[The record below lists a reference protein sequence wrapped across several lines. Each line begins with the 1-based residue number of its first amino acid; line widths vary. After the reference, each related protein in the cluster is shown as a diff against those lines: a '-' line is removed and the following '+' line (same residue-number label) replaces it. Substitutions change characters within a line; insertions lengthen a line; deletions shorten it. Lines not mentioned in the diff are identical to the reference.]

1 MRVCLFQWGL
11 FLLLTF
17 NVGLASGQSFSRND
31 YKPRTIKEIVKTASD
46 EEQPDLSKDAFI
58 LHVDTLP
65 SRVRVTYTGTSRQI
79 SSSDKASIWDWAR
92 WCSRKPE
99 EYAARYETEVLFIE
113 DSVEYWIP
121 VPKRV
126 LPKLKRE
133 LKGGQAVDLY
143 LNRIVDVRTAGKW
156 SCVLLVEEFQ
166 KPRESS

>member
-1 MRVCLFQWGL
+1 MRVRLFPLSL

-17 NVGLASGQSFSRND
+17 NVGLATGQTFSRND
-31 YKPRTIKEIVKTASD
+31 YKPRTIKEIVETASD

-65 SRVRVTYTGTSRQI
+65 TRARVTYTGASRPI
-79 SSSDKASIWDWAR
+79 SGSDKASIWDWAR
-92 WCSRKPE
+92 WCSRKPG
-99 EYAARYETEVLFIE
+99 EYAARYEIEVLFVE

-121 VPKRV
+121 VPNRV

-133 LKGGQAVDLY
+133 LKGGEKVDLL

-156 SCVLLVEEFQ
+156 SCVLLVEGFQ
-166 KPRESS
+166 KP